1 MYIYIYQRQERLPRE
16 VQTVG
21 FRVSNRAGR
30 GMNVVLFSA
39 VKRVPASDYILSAA
53 ITSVRVT
60 TLPLLGGVSILRT
73 VPEYYFPAQEALVMQ
88 ENNFE
93 DFLFNPL

>member
-1 MYIYIYQRQERLPRE
+1 M
-16 VQTVG
+16 G

-53 ITSVRVT
+53 ITLKNVCESHDPT
-60 TLPLLGGVSILRT
+60 PTWWCF
-73 VPEYYFPAQEALVMQ
+73 Y
-88 ENNFE
+88 FE
-93 DFLFNPL
+93 DCSGILFPCPGGTGYAGK